1 MIRKLYSLGIFFLIL
16 FLGTASALY
25 SMPSQNSSSA
35 SQASPYF
42 TPMPSPVLRSSPSLV
57 SSQPRYPAQ
66 QSAKTFNR
74 DLGFWDRA
82 FAKQDV
88 FYDNINRAGFCP
100 RGKLNFE
107 RCQAYPVFDYPF
119 YQQPR
124 SGSGGLRF
132 WR

>member
-1 MIRKLYSLGIFFLIL
+1 MIRKLYSLGIFVLIL
-16 FLGTASALY
+16 FLGMASAIY
-25 SMPSQNSSSA
+25 TVPSQGDSSSA

-42 TPMPSPVLRSSPSLV
+42 VPVSSLPQSSPSLV

-74 DLGFWDRA
+74 DPGFWDRA
-82 FAKQDV
+82 FEKQDV

-107 RCQAYPVFDYPF
+107 RCPAYPVFDYPF
-119 YQQPR
+119 YQQSR
-124 SGSGGLRF
+124 SGSWGLRF